1 MKQLLDFIPLVVFFI
16 FYKFYD
22 LFAATKALMVASCIA
37 LLLVW
42 LIQRRVEK
50 LQLVAF
56 GFVMVFGALTL
67 WFHNTGFIK
76 WKVTI
81 IYTLFAV
88 ALLVSQYVMKKPL
101 IKSMLG
107 KELSLP
113 DGVWQRLNIAWAL
126 FFFACG
132 LLNMYIAFRLP
143 EALWVQF
150 KSFGLTGLTLIFTL
164 ISGFYIYRQ
173 MPEKE
178 KEE

>member
-37 LLLVW
+37 LFLIWLL
-42 LIQRRVEK
+42 QRRLEK
-50 LQLVAF
+50 MQLVAF

-67 WFHNTGFIK
+67 WFHNTEFIK

-81 IYTLFAV
+81 IYTLFAI
-88 ALLVSQYVMKKPL
+88 ALLVSQMVMKKPL

-107 KELSLP
+107 KELTLP
-113 DGVWQRLNIAWAL
+113 DAVWQRLNIAWAL

-132 LLNMYIAFRLP
+132 LLNLYIAFRLP
-143 EALWVQF
+143 EDLWVQF
-150 KSFGLTGLTLIFTL
+150 KSFGLTGLTLIYTL
-164 ISGFYIYRQ
+164 LSGVYIYRQ

-178 KEE
+178 K